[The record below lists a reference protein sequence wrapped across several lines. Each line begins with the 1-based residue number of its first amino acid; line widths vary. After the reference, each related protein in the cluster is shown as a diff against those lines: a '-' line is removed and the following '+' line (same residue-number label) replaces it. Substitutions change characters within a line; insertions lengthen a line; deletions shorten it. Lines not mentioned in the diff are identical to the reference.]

1 MNDIFIRMI
10 DMPGSFPGM
19 TIEDADGDYNVYI
32 NAQLSQAR
40 RIKAYRHEMDHI
52 RHNDF
57 EKATA
62 AIAEMCREGRINR

>member
-10 DMPGSFPGM
+10 DMPGAFPGM

-32 NAQLSQAR
+32 NAQLSQAC

-57 EKATA
+57 EKPSAYS
-62 AIAEMCREGRINR
+62 AETCREWRMKR